1 MRKLGII
8 AALAVAGAWLLDPAS
23 GRRRRALLRD
33 RTAGLLR
40 RLARRG
46 ERFGRRMASDTQ
58 GLVQRAANARPE
70 QKLVDDATL
79 KNKVESELFRA
90 ADSPKGRVSVNAQ
103 HGVVQLRG
111 EVDSPDLIEDLVEK
125 ARSIQGVREVENLLH
140 VPGSPAPMHQ

>member
-8 AALAVAGAWLLDPAS
+8 AALAAAGAWLLDPVS

-40 RLARRG
+40 RVARRSG
-46 ERFGRRMASDTQ
+46 RFGRHVASDTQ
-58 GLVQRAANARPE
+58 GLVQRAAHAGPE
-70 QKLVDDATL
+70 QRVLDDATL

-125 ARSIQGVREVENLLH
+125 TRSIQGVREVENLLH

>member
-8 AALAVAGAWLLDPAS
+8 AALAVAAAWLLDPVS
-23 GRRRRALLRD
+23 GRRRRAHLRD

-40 RLARRG
+40 RAVRRS
-46 ERFGRRMASDTQ
+46 ERFGRHVASDTH
-58 GLVQRAANARPE
+58 GLAQRAAHARPE
-70 QKLVDDATL
+70 ARPLDDATL

-111 EVDSPDLIEDLVEK
+111 EVDSPDLIDDLVQK

-140 VPGSPAPMHQ
+140 VPGTPAPMHQ

>member
-8 AALAVAGAWLLDPAS
+8 AGLAAAGAWLLDPVS

-33 RTAGLLR
+33 RTAGFLR
-40 RLARRG
+40 RGARRS
-46 ERFGRRMASDTQ
+46 ERFGRHVASDTQ
-58 GLVQRAANARPE
+58 GLAQRATHREGP
-70 QKLVDDATL
+70 KVLDDATL
-79 KNKVESELFRA
+79 KNKVETELFRA

-111 EVDSPDLIEDLVEK
+111 ELDSPDLIEDLVQK
-125 ARSIQGVREVENLLH
+125 TRSIHGVREVENLLH

>member
-8 AALAVAGAWLLDPAS
+8 AALAVAGAWLLDPVS

-40 RLARRG
+40 RVARSS
-46 ERFGRRMASDTQ
+46 ERFGRHMASDTQ
-58 GLVQRAANARPE
+58 GLVQRAANTRPA
-70 QKLVDDATL
+70 QRVLDDATL

-103 HGVVQLRG
+103 HGIVQLRG

-125 ARSIQGVREVENLLH
+125 TRSIQGVREVENLLH